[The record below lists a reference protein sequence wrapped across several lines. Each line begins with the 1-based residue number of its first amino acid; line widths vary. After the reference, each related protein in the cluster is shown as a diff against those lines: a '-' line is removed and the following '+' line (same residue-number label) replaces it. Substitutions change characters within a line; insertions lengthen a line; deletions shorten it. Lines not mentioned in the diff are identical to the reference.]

1 MASEQCVVNIL
12 DLFTRSKFGTKIQDF
27 QQTVEAWMLVLEPLG
42 DDVVM
47 KAAVTLAR
55 NDSDFVPSAGAVYQG
70 ALSLLDT
77 EPSAD
82 EAWEHIVQ
90 YSKAASRPPEDNP
103 TKLTEREKRALDLMG
118 GNCGD
123 WLVKD
128 YPFRRRE
135 FVEIYNAQER
145 KWRDNAAMALPGGQ
159 AWKQL
164 TG

>member
-1 MASEQCVVNIL
+1 MADFAVVTEALNL
-12 DLFTRSKFGTKIQDF
+12 LLQTKPGTTLPDN
-27 QQTVEAWMLVLEPLG
+27 TVEAYALVLEPIPNETLMQ
-42 DDVVM
+42 VAVM
-47 KAAVTLAR
+47 LTRKPGAFMPDAGTIFQAA
-55 NDSDFVPSAGAVYQG
+55 
-70 ALSLLDT
+70 LDLIDE
-77 EPSAD
+77 EPDAD

-103 TKLTEREKRALDLMG
+103 TKLTDRERRALDLMG